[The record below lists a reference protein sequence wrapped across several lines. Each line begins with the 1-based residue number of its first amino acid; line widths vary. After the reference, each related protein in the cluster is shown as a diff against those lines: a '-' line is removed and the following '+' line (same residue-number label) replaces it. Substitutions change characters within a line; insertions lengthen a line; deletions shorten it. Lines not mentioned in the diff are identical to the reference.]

1 MKKTWIFWISLV
13 LLLSVPATLLAWGFG
28 LPEQFGDT
36 FLGELKEKTRLLS
49 QTEGKRIVLV
59 GGSSLAFGVDSA
71 LLERELPE
79 YRVVNFGM
87 YAALGTTVM
96 LDLSEPLIREG
107 DNVILLPEQQRQTLS
122 GFFDPAIAWQ
132 GLDGAYDLL
141 RSLPGEKLAR
151 LAGAFPEFAGEKWAY
166 FLAGT
171 RPEPQGVYRKSVFN
185 EYGDVVSPLCG
196 ENRMPGGFEVD
207 TPIVFDPAMLTEEFV
222 RQVEGYRRALETR
235 GAQVWYGFCPMNAL
249 AAQTQG
255 IEDFC
260 QAVTEKLGLPIMGDP
275 RDSILPAGWFFDTNF
290 HLNSSGKTVYT
301 RLLVRNIKAMLGDS
315 SPTQIALPSMPAL
328 DQTALEGDNTD
339 AECFTYTEDA
349 SGLTVTGLTPEGLTR
364 RTLTVPASWEGK
376 PVVAIAAGAF
386 SQAEV
391 LERVTVQGNI
401 RAIGD
406 GAFSGCGA
414 LGEIRL
420 TALDPGTC
428 RVGQDLLEGTSARI
442 LVPKKALADYK
453 TNYFWSVYAD
463 RIEAYSSF

>member
-107 DNVILLPEQQRQTLS
+107 DIVILLPEQQRQTLS

-141 RSLPGEKLAR
+141 LSLPGEKLAR

-166 FLAGT
+166 FLTET

-185 EYGDVVSPLCG
+185 EYGDAVSPLCG
-196 ENRMPGGFEVD
+196 ANRMPGGYEVD
-207 TPIVFDPAMLTEEFV
+207 TPIEFDPAMLTEEFV
-222 RQVEGYRRALETR
+222 RQVAGYRRALEAR

-260 QAVTEKLGLPIMGDP
+260 QAVTEEMHLPILGDP

-315 SPTQIALPSMPAL
+315 SPTQIALPAMPPL
-328 DQTALEGDNTD
+328 DQTLLEGDNTD

-349 SGLTVTGLTPEGLTR
+349 SGLTVTGLTPEGQTR
-364 RTLTVPASWEGK
+364 QTLTVPASWEGK

-420 TALDPGTC
+420 TALDPGAC
-428 RVGQDLLEGTSARI
+428 RVGQNLLEGTSARI
-442 LVPKKALADYK
+442 LAPEEALPDYK

-463 RIEAYSSF
+463 RIDAYS

>member
-28 LPEQFGDT
+28 LPAQFGDT
-36 FLGELKEKTRLLS
+36 FLGELKEKTKLLS
-49 QTEGKRIVLV
+49 QTEGKRVVLV

-71 LLERELPE
+71 LLERALPE

-96 LDLSEPLIREG
+96 LDLSEPLIRAG
-107 DNVILLPEQQRQTLS
+107 DIVILLPEQQRQTLS

-166 FLAGT
+166 FLTGT

-196 ENRMPGGFEVD
+196 ANRMPGGFDSD
-207 TPIVFDPAMLTEEFV
+207 TPIEFDPAMLTEDFI
-222 RQVEGYRRALETR
+222 RQVEDYRRALEAR
-235 GAQVWYGFCPMNAL
+235 GAQVWYGFCSMNAL

-260 QAVTEKLGLPIMGDP
+260 QAVTEKLGLPILGDP

-301 RLLVRNIKAMLGDS
+301 RLLARNIKAMLGDS
-315 SPTQIALPSMPAL
+315 SPTQIALPAMPAWE
-328 DQTALEGDNTD
+328 QTVAEGDNTD
-339 AECFTYTEDA
+339 AGCFTYTEDA
-349 SGLTVTGLTPEGLTR
+349 AGLTVTGLTPEGLTR
-364 RTLTVPASWEGK
+364 QTLTLPASWEGK
-376 PVVAIAAGAF
+376 PVISIASGAF
-386 SQAEV
+386 SQAAG

-401 RAIGD
+401 RSIGD

-420 TALDPGTC
+420 TAQDPGAC
-428 RVGQDLLEGTSARI
+428 RVGQNLLEGTSARI
-442 LVPKKALADYK
+442 LVPEEALPDYK
-453 TNYFWSVYAD
+453 TNYFWSIYAD
-463 RIEAYSSF
+463 RVDSYS

>member
-96 LDLSEPLIREG
+96 LDLSEPLIRAG
-107 DNVILLPEQQRQTLS
+107 DIVILLPEQQRQTLS

-166 FLAGT
+166 FLTGT
-171 RPEPQGVYRKSVFN
+171 QPEPQGVYRKSVFN

-196 ENRMPGGFEVD
+196 ANRMPEGFD
-207 TPIVFDPAMLTEEFV
+207 GNTPIEFDPAMLTEDFV
-222 RQVEGYRRALETR
+222 RQVDDYRRALEAR

-275 RDSILPAGWFFDTNF
+275 RDSILPAWWFFDTNF

-301 RLLVRNIKAMLGDS
+301 RLLARNIKAMLGDS
-315 SPTQIALPSMPAL
+315 SPTQIALPAMPPL
-328 DQTALEGDNTD
+328 DQTILEGDNTD
-339 AECFTYTEDA
+339 AGCFTYTEDA
-349 SGLTVTGLTPEGLTR
+349 SGLTVTGLTPEGRTR
-364 RTLTVPASWEGK
+364 QALTVPASWEGK

-386 SQAEV
+386 SQAED

-420 TALDPGTC
+420 TALDPGAC

-442 LVPKKALADYK
+442 LVPEAALPD
-453 TNYFWSVYAD
+453 FWSIYAD
-463 RIEAYSSF
+463 RIDAYS

>member
-107 DNVILLPEQQRQTLS
+107 DIVILLPEQQRQTLS

-141 RSLPGEKLAR
+141 LSLPGEKLAR

-166 FLAGT
+166 FLTET

-185 EYGDVVSPLCG
+185 EYGDAVSPLCG
-196 ENRMPGGFEVD
+196 ANRMPGGYEVD
-207 TPIVFDPAMLTEEFV
+207 TPIEFDPAMLTEEFV
-222 RQVEGYRRALETR
+222 RQVAGYRRALEAR

-260 QAVTEKLGLPIMGDP
+260 QAVTEEMHLPILGDP

-315 SPTQIALPSMPAL
+315 SPTQIALPAMPPL
-328 DQTALEGDNTD
+328 DQTLLEGDNTD

-364 RTLTVPASWEGK
+364 QTLTVPASWEGK

-386 SQAEV
+386 SQGQA

-420 TALDPGTC
+420 TALDPGAC
-428 RVGQDLLEGTSARI
+428 RVGQNLLEGTSARI
-442 LVPKKALADYK
+442 LVPENALADYK

-463 RIEAYSSF
+463 RIDAYS

>member
-71 LLERELPE
+71 LIERELPE

-107 DNVILLPEQQRQTLS
+107 DIVILLPEQQRQTLS

-141 RSLPGEKLAR
+141 SSLPGEKLAR

-166 FLAGT
+166 FLTET

-185 EYGDVVSPLCG
+185 EYGDAVSPLCG
-196 ENRMPGGFEVD
+196 ANRMPGGYEVD
-207 TPIVFDPAMLTEEFV
+207 TPIEFDPAMLTEEFV
-222 RQVEGYRRALETR
+222 RQVAGYRRALEAR

-260 QAVTEKLGLPIMGDP
+260 QAVTEEMHLPILGDP

-315 SPTQIALPSMPAL
+315 SPTQIALPAMPPL
-328 DQTALEGDNTD
+328 DQTLLEGDNTD

-349 SGLTVTGLTPEGLTR
+349 SGLTVTGLTPEGQTR
-364 RTLTVPASWEGK
+364 QTLTVPASWEGK

-442 LVPKKALADYK
+442 LVTEKALPDYK
-453 TNYFWSVYAD
+453 TNYFWSIYAD
-463 RIEAYSSF
+463 WIDAYS